1 MTEVRLP
8 DFDDMLEIA
17 RKIQFLT
24 LSKIR
29 LEVEISRGESEAI
42 EYHIKNTKINN
53 KVPSMEYA
61 KLVFKPAGLD
71 DKLIPLRE
79 KLAVAKAELEGSKAT
94 FDIYKSMIAVWQ
106 TESANKRAVS
116 L

>member
-1 MTEVRLP
+1 MTEVQLP

-17 RKIQFLT
+17 KNIEYLT
-24 LSKIR
+24 LKKLE
-29 LEVEISRGESEAI
+29 LEVIISEKESKAI
-42 EYHIKNTKINN
+42 SHHIENTRVNG

-61 KLVFKPAGLD
+61 KLVWKPIGIDNELV
-71 DKLIPLRE
+71 PLRE
-79 KLAVAKAELEGSKAT
+79 ELAHIKSELEGKKAT